1 MLQFSIIRPGFLVSL
16 KTTVRG
22 GVSYSRRDIAAPV
35 ATDGA
40 PAAAADPAAEVSA
53 WETVRAIADAA
64 EHRRAIETRGRCR
77 TLIVRHCAQS
87 SFGLLCP
94 EANEPALSAAIREAQ
109 NLADEFNRGARFSRV
124 EVFTLAGRIADND
137 VQAARA
143 ISSEVRELVA
153 AMESGIKAAD
163 PAAIREAAD
172 KARNLAGM
180 LDPDVGA
187 KVSDAIKAA
196 RTAAREIVKRAGKAG
211 ETAADVVASL
221 QLESLQRARFAVLDF
236 EAAATDAEA
245 AAPAAAVD
253 ARALDL
259 MPETAPDA
267 APAPAPVAAP
277 VMPSLD
283 IMGA

>member
-94 EANEPALSAAIREAQ
+94 EANEPELSAAIREAQ
-109 NLADEFNRGARFSRV
+109 QLADEFNRGARFSRV
-124 EVFTLAGRIADND
+124 EVFTLAGRIADIGKGLG
-137 VQAARA
+137 Q
-143 ISSEVRELVA
+143 
-153 AMESGIKAAD
+153 GIKNFKQGLK
-163 PAAIREAAD
+163 EANDDDD
-172 KARNLAGM
+172 KDEKAEKSEKSEKKE
-180 LDPDVGA
+180 A
-187 KVSDAIKAA
+187 KSKPKD
-196 RTAAREIVKRAGKAG
+196 
-211 ETAADVVASL
+211 
-221 QLESLQRARFAVLDF
+221 ESPK
-236 EAAATDAEA
+236 EA
-245 AAPAAAVD
+245 
-253 ARALDL
+253 
-259 MPETAPDA
+259 
-267 APAPAPVAAP
+267 
-277 VMPSLD
+277 
-283 IMGA
+283 